1 MNRPLIL
8 ITNDDGYQ
16 AAGIQAL
23 TRAVAPFAE
32 IYIVAPDGPRSGAA
46 ASITCTTPVS
56 YKRLSPRTSPAG
68 TLNSSVF
75 LAPYQG
81 GSNYLE
87 GHAQGNQ
94 NSFSCT
100 GTPVDCVKLALE
112 QIVPRKPDLLLS
124 GINHGDN
131 ASVSVHYSGTMGA
144 VYEGCMKGIPSIGI
158 SLYLQKGQ
166 RYEDNPVSEDTLAAL
181 ADLCQ
186 RVLQQ
191 GLPQDV
197 CLNIN
202 LPVAHKFRGWQVCR
216 QARGRWSAEW
226 ITASNPRG
234 QQSYWLT
241 GEFTDLEP
249 EATDTDFA
257 ALREGYCSI
266 VPVTTDTTAYNAIE
280 HLNRLTD

>member
-1 MNRPLIL
+1 MYTPLIL

-23 TRAVAPFAE
+23 ARAVAFLGE
-32 IYIVAPDGPRSGAA
+32 VYVVAPDGARSGAA
-46 ASITCTTPVS
+46 AAITCTTPVS
-56 YKRLSPRTSPAG
+56 YSPIDKTLPFRKEMAG
-68 TLNSSVF
+68 
-75 LAPYQG
+75 G
-81 GSNYLE
+81 
-87 GHAQGNQ
+87 
-94 NSFSCT
+94 FSCT

-144 VYEGCMKGIPSIGI
+144 VYEGCMKEIPSIGI
-158 SLYLQKGQ
+158 SLYLQRGQ
-166 RYEDNPVSEDTLAAL
+166 RYEDHPVSDDTFDAIAS
-181 ADLCQ
+181 LCR

-226 ITASNPRG
+226 ISAGNPRG
-234 QQSYWLT
+234 MESFWLT
-241 GEFTDLEP
+241 GQFTDLEP
-249 EATDTDFA
+249 EASDTDFA
-257 ALREGYCSI
+257 ALRAGYCSI
-266 VPVTTDTTAYNAIE
+266 VPVTVDTTAYQAME
-280 HLNRLTD
+280 AVDALTR